1 MFIMLYKHHL
11 NSECLTCRCCDSGVC
26 VSSFIRTDWYHRSSS
41 LLSAPPISA
50 FPGQKTPFCGL
61 FVLCFFVQVCFLLS
75 LPKDNRTEQECVFIC
90 SLLCVFI
97 CSLLCVFMPEGN
109 KQKTHLV
116 YSITLIICVF
126 RFKFQS
132 VSSKVYFL
140 RFSSTFLFPR
150 IWIWLYPM
158 FRSI

>member
-26 VSSFIRTDWYHRSSS
+26 VSSFIRTDWYHRSSLFLLLPS
-41 LLSAPPISA
+41 LLSLDR
-50 FPGQKTPFCGL
+50 KTPFCGL
-61 FVLCFFVQVCFLLS
+61 FLCSGLFPSFV
-75 LPKDNRTEQECVFIC
+75 PKDNRTEQERVCSSVLCCVC
-90 SLLCVFI
+90 LCRREI
-97 CSLLCVFMPEGN
+97 

-150 IWIWLYPM
+150 ILDLILSNVQIYLLGM
-158 FRSI
+158 